1 MCNVIDGQLGS
12 REMQCDAFAMIYGRR
27 SRKKKTEEQGENGN
41 EVRFLSE
48 KFVLNDGVLVC
59 YACRRERM

>member
-1 MCNVIDGQLGS
+1 MRCV
-12 REMQCDAFAMIYGRR
+12 CDDIWTAFQ
-27 SRKKKTEEQGENGN
+27 KKKTEEQGENGN